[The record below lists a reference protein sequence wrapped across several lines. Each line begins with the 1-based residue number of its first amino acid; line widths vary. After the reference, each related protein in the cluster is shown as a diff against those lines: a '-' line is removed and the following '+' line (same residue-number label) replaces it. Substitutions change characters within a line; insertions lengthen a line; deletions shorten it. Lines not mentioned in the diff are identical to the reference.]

1 MGLLIERFQGYKTT
15 VDEARKI
22 LRDDSAGHAKW
33 ALAMAVIGTAFEIST
48 EIGLEDKASPTAF
61 EDMLL
66 GLKRGNLAASSAIC
80 LLHGATQRPWPEE
93 VFGSSGDPK
102 EWEEYLRSN
111 GFLTD

>member
-1 MGLLIERFQGYKTT
+1 MALLIEGFQRYNTT
-15 VDEARKI
+15 IDEARRM
-22 LRDDSAGHAKW
+22 LRDDLAGHAKW
-33 ALAMAVIGTAFEIST
+33 AFAMAVIGTAFEIST
-48 EIGLEDKASPTAF
+48 EIGLEDKPSPTAF

-80 LLHGATQRPWPEE
+80 LLHGATQRPWPKE
-93 VFGSSGDPK
+93 VFGSSRDPK